1 MSSLKTDQAKLV
13 KRVSDLDT
21 EIDEQIHK
29 IKVILFLLGKLY
41 IVSHLFQREAIQKDK
56 IEKQYD
62 DILNALE
69 NLTNEIQARQEQQK
83 VEEEE
88 REKMRKL
95 IEIQV

>member
-1 MSSLKTDQAKLV
+1 M
-13 KRVSDLDT
+13 DT
-21 EIDEQIHK
+21 EIDEQIHT

-41 IVSHLFQREAIQKDK
+41 IVLHLFQREVIQKDK

-95 IEIQV
+95 IEIQVWNSMIHVNFIS

>member
-1 MSSLKTDQAKLV
+1 M
-13 KRVSDLDT
+13 
-21 EIDEQIHK
+21 
-29 IKVILFLLGKLY
+29 
-41 IVSHLFQREAIQKDK
+41 HLFQREVIQKDK